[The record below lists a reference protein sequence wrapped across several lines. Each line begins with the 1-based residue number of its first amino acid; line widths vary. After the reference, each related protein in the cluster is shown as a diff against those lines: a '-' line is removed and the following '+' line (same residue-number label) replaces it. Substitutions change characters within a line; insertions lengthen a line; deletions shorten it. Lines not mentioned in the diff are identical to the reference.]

1 MADTINITPQ
11 HDSQHMEMA
20 TAAALE
26 IAALA
31 QTLMKAIP
39 RESEMYFLVRGL
51 SARIE
56 DLSNSILD
64 AIQDDVVPDSQIAH
78 TVRWNA

>member
-1 MADTINITPQ
+1 MADTTNTRTQ
-11 HDSQHMEMA
+11 NDTLRLVMA
-20 TAAALE
+20 TEAALE

-31 QTLMKAIP
+31 QALLKAAP
-39 RESEMYFLVRGL
+39 RETESYLVRGL